1 MVDENSV
8 VDRNSIK
15 LVDESSVVV
24 ENTGLKLEEVDE
36 KTVVYQSVFSRKKH
50 LNHVFNEVESK
61 TVLYFLDEK
70 GKIRS
75 QWYVRTL

>member
-36 KTVVYQSVFSRKKH
+36 KTVVYQSVFSRANENSKKSFR
-50 LNHVFNEVESK
+50 N
-61 TVLYFLDEK
+61 
-70 GKIRS
+70 
-75 QWYVRTL
+75 

>member
-36 KTVVYQSVFSRKKH
+36 KTVVYQSVFSRWHVKPEMVTKCSVLIGRKLFLLFSFVPCKKM
-50 LNHVFNEVESK
+50 NI
-61 TVLYFLDEK
+61 T
-70 GKIRS
+70 
-75 QWYVRTL
+75 

>member
-1 MVDENSV
+1 VVDENSV

-36 KTVVYQSVFSRKKH
+36 KTVVYQSVFSQKM
-50 LNHVFNEVESK
+50 V
-61 TVLYFLDEK
+61 
-70 GKIRS
+70 
-75 QWYVRTL
+75 

>member
-24 ENTGLKLEEVDE
+24 KNTGLKLEEVDE
-36 KTVVYQSVFSRKKH
+36 KTVVYQSVFS
-50 LNHVFNEVESK
+50 LNCIRCARNGVSTSEV
-61 TVLYFLDEK
+61 
-70 GKIRS
+70 
-75 QWYVRTL
+75 

>member
-1 MVDENSV
+1 VVDENSV

-36 KTVVYQSVFSRKKH
+36 KTVVYQSVFSPLGR
-50 LNHVFNEVESK
+50 
-61 TVLYFLDEK
+61 LYFLLEL
-70 GKIRS
+70 I
-75 QWYVRTL
+75 